1 MMQAIKTGSKLMSAT
16 RNVYARN
23 QFFSASSVLRTT
35 SPNTAP
41 KKDSKDASTTD
52 PNKPIEVP
60 RQLSRFDRMVLV
72 WSGKYK
78 SAKDIPDN
86 VS

>member
-1 MMQAIKTGSKLMSAT
+1 MQAIKTGPKLISAT

-23 QFFSASSVLRTT
+23 QFFSASNSLRTT
-35 SPNTAP
+35 SPNTVP
-41 KKDSKDASTTD
+41 EKDSKDASITN
-52 PNKPIEVP
+52 PNKPKEM
-60 RQLSRFDRMVLV
+60 SRPLTSFDRKVLV

-78 SAKDIPDN
+78 SAQDIPEN

>member
-1 MMQAIKTGSKLMSAT
+1 MQAIKTGSKLMSAT

-23 QFFSASSVLRTT
+23 QFFSASCILRTN
-35 SPNTAP
+35 SPNTVP
-41 KKDSKDASTTD
+41 EKDPKDASATD
-52 PNKPIEVP
+52 PNKRIETK
-60 RQLSRFDRMVLV
+60 RKLTSFDRKVLV

-78 SAKDIPDN
+78 SAADIPDN

>member
-1 MMQAIKTGSKLMSAT
+1 MMQAIKIGTKMMSAT

-23 QFFSASSVLRTT
+23 QYLSASCILRTN
-35 SPNTAP
+35 SPNTVP
-41 KKDSKDASTTD
+41 EKDSKDAPTPD
-52 PNKPIEVP
+52 PKKPIETK
-60 RQLSRFDRMVLV
+60 RHLTNFDKKVLV

-78 SAKDIPDN
+78 SAADIPDN